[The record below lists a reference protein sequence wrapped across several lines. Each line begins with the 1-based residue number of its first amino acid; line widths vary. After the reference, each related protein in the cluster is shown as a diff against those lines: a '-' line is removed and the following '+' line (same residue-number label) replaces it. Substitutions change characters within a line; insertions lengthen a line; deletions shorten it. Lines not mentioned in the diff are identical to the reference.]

1 MHGLEA
7 INFLNDV
14 MRCDIIIVIA
24 SSNFSYLMLCNN
36 ELVCVILLF
45 LSSHSIIVLHPSI
58 FVYCVDCSLSL
69 NMLQID
75 ISSQY

>member
-1 MHGLEA
+1 MLGLEA
-7 INFLNDV
+7 INFFNDV

-24 SSNFSYLMLCNN
+24 SSNFLYLMLCNN

-45 LSSHSIIVLHPSI
+45 LSSHSIIVLHPSF
-58 FVYCVDCSLSL
+58 FVYGVDCSLSL

-75 ISSQY
+75 ITSPY

>member
-36 ELVCVILLF
+36 ELVCVTLLKG
-45 LSSHSIIVLHPSI
+45 
-58 FVYCVDCSLSL
+58 
-69 NMLQID
+69 N
-75 ISSQY
+75 